1 MTADQPAPPS
11 SVPKWWVCGLL
22 LLATTL
28 NYMDRLTLNQMAV
41 RLMAELKFG
50 RDGYGDL
57 EAYFGISFAV
67 GSLLAGWL
75 VDRLGVYI
83 VYPVVVTLWSLAG
96 FLTGFARDYNELL
109 VCRILLGL
117 FEAAN
122 WPCALKT
129 TQQILSA
136 AERALGNGM
145 LQSGTAIGAVI
156 TPLVVQACL
165 DLGMGWRVPF
175 LVIGSMGAGWVLLW
189 FAVVRPGA
197 LRPVQTSVTEPM
209 ALGGVLAKLV
219 ADRRFWVLVTLVI
232 CINLTWHFFRAWMP
246 LFLREVHDYSE
257 RTVNYF
263 STAYYLSADVGSLL
277 MGFLALRLAG
287 AGVGVHR
294 SRTIIFAA
302 CALLTLLSVPIS
314 RLPSGAL
321 LLGLLLLLGF
331 AALGLF
337 PIYYSF
343 SQELTVHH
351 QGKVSGSLGCLNWV
365 AMFFMQRTVGRY
377 IEGTGD
383 YSLAVAL
390 AGIPPLVGLGVL
402 LVVWRRQRD

>member
-1 MTADQPAPPS
+1 MTNNQPQPTTHS
-11 SVPKWWVCGLL
+11 LKWWVCGLL

-41 RLMAELKFG
+41 RLMAELEFG

-57 EAYFGISFAV
+57 EAYFGIAFAV
-67 GSLLAGWL
+67 GSLTAGWL
-75 VDRLGVYI
+75 VDRLGVYL
-83 VYPVVVTLWSLAG
+83 VYPVMVTLWSMAG
-96 FLTGFARDYNELL
+96 FLTGFARDYHELL
-109 VCRILLGL
+109 ACRVLLGL

-136 AERALGNGM
+136 PERAMGNGM
-145 LQSGTAIGAVI
+145 LQSGTAIGAVL

-175 LVIGSMGAGWVLLW
+175 LVIGGMGAGWVLLW
-189 FAVVRPGA
+189 FLVVQPRGLHAAQPGVA
-197 LRPVQTSVTEPM
+197 EPM
-209 ALGGVLAKLV
+209 ALGAVLARLV

-232 CINLTWHFFRAWMP
+232 CINLTWHFFRAWLP
-246 LFLREVHDYSE
+246 LFLREVHEYSE

-263 STAYYLSADVGSLL
+263 STAYYLSADAGSLL
-277 MGFLALRLAG
+277 MGFLALRLASTG
-287 AGVGVHR
+287 LGVHR
-294 SRTIIFAA
+294 SRTLVYAGCA
-302 CALLTLLSVPIS
+302 VVALLSLPIAQLSRGPV
-314 RLPSGAL
+314 

-343 SQELTVHH
+343 SQELTAHH
-351 QGKVSGSLGCLNWV
+351 QGKVSGLLGFLNWV

-390 AGIPPLVGLGVL
+390 AGIPPMIGLGVL
-402 LVVWRRQRD
+402 LLLWRGSSR